1 MKKKTLDD
9 ELFIPKKKHVFIKL
23 IAILLI
29 IGLFLG
35 GGYYYYKNFYNN
47 PKKVFEYVC
56 EAIEKKLN
64 NDKKELKNIEING
77 LINFDLDL
85 GMEYQ
90 ETTDIINN
98 LSLQF
103 NSQIDYSNNI
113 SISNINTKYKEQKLI
128 NFKTFSDND
137 NFYFYLEDLFDKY
150 IKIDK
155 KQIIDTK
162 ELDKN
167 KDSINIIMEEIL
179 MVLKN
184 KLSNLEFIRTDD
196 TILIN
201 NQKYD
206 VNNNYIKLKNGEI
219 NNFLLD
225 ILNDLSNNKKFINV
239 LDKIS
244 DDEGKEIIDDLKKDI
259 RNDTIIAT
267 YQLSFYTKK
276 NLHQDLISIRQFID
290 TQDEHNVMEVN
301 IVKEN
306 DLNLK
311 MYDEASSIELNFTTK
326 DNAFNIDFTINASN
340 QKMSM
345 TANFNY
351 KEISSIQKFDISNY
365 IDINDLSEED
375 YNLIG
380 ENLGNNERLLEIY
393 EEIENIEESIT

>member
-56 EAIEKKLN
+56 ETIEKKLN
-64 NDKKELKNIEING
+64 SNKKELKNIEING

-179 MVLKN
+179 TVLKN

-301 IVKEN
+301 IVKKN

-365 IDINDLSEED
+365 IDINNLSEED

-380 ENLGNNERLLEIY
+380 ENLGNNETLLEIY
-393 EEIENIEESIT
+393 EKIENIEKNIT

>member
-56 EAIEKKLN
+56 ETIEKKLN
-64 NDKKELKNIEING
+64 SNKKELKNIEING

-179 MVLKN
+179 TVLKN

-301 IVKEN
+301 IVKKN

-380 ENLGNNERLLEIY
+380 ENLGNNETLLEIY
-393 EEIENIEESIT
+393 EKIENIEKNIT